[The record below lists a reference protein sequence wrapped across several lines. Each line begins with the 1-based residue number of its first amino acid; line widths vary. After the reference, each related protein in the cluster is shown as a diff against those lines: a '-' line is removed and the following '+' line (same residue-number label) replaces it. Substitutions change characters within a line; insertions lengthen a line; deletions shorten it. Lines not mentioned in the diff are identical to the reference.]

1 MTLSE
6 LLTCT
11 RKVKEINFKLNSST
25 KITTAEE
32 SDDKRN
38 QEKNKMTN
46 CHKNMEPNMFHT
58 MNNSNKS

>member
-38 QEKNKMTN
+38 QEKKQNDKLSQEYGTEYVPYN
-46 CHKNMEPNMFHT
+46 E
-58 MNNSNKS
+58 